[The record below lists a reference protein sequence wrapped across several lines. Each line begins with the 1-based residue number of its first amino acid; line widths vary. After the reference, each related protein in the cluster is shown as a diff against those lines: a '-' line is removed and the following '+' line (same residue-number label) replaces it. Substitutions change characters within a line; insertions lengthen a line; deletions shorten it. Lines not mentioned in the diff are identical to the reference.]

1 MHVSQNQ
8 LPNTSALRQITE
20 SPLKL
25 CKNLTP
31 RAPPFRQSPK
41 MNVLIDMNPP
51 SDSMS
56 VIIVSLAIASLFAY
70 LWDLTP
76 FTAPAAFEE
85 TSESSATLVFEPKT
99 PAFEPKTPPFEPQ
112 TPPYELLQA
121 EKQIPPLTLDTQPPR
136 SLRQSKIYRI
146 TSLSIDRIKEKIIED
161 PSNLY
166 LKDLLLKKLQA
177 KGEQKCV
184 ASYSKLDKNTGLVIL
199 QKIMLP
205 INSENF
211 IISTTKGRR
220 ATNDNQRLRIHLT
233 KAALNQIKKKNSHL
247 KNLKVY
253 E

>member
-1 MHVSQNQ
+1 VQK
-8 LPNTSALRQITE
+8 LE
-20 SPLKL
+20 SPPLPFFSPPASLK
-25 CKNLTP
+25 
-31 RAPPFRQSPK
+31 
-41 MNVLIDMNPP
+41 MIMIDMNPP

-76 FTAPAAFEE
+76 FTAPAAFEQ
-85 TSESSATLVFEPKT
+85 PKT
-99 PAFEPKTPPFEPQ
+99 PAFEPKTPAFEPQ
-112 TPPYELLQA
+112 TPPYEDLPA
-121 EKQIPPLTLDTQPPR
+121 EQQPPPLTLDSQPRR

-161 PSNLY
+161 PSNHY
-166 LKDLLLKKLQA
+166 FKDLLLKKLQA

-220 ATNDNQRLRIHLT
+220 VTNENQRLRIHLT

>member
-1 MHVSQNQ
+1 
-8 LPNTSALRQITE
+8 
-20 SPLKL
+20 
-25 CKNLTP
+25 
-31 RAPPFRQSPK
+31 

-76 FTAPAAFEE
+76 FTAPAAFEQ
-85 TSESSATLVFEPKT
+85 TSEPKT
-99 PAFEPKTPPFEPQ
+99 PAFEPQ
-112 TPPYELLQA
+112 TPPYEDLPA
-121 EKQIPPLTLDTQPPR
+121 EQQPPPLTLDSQPRR

-161 PSNLY
+161 PSNHY
-166 LKDLLLKKLQA
+166 FKDLLLKKLQA

-220 ATNDNQRLRIHLT
+220 VTNENQRLRIHLT